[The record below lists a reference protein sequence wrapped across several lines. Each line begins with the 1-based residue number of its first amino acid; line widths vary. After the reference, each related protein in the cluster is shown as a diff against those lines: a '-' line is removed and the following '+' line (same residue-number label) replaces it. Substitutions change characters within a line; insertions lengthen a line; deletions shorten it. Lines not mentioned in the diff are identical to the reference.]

1 MRYGLRIK
9 EALAIILLT
18 FLVVATTTLIH
29 LSQLTR
35 VVVQEASGQ
44 AELIAKQIYAQSGRS
59 LSRGGNPQEIL
70 RRDPELR
77 SLIDASVGYSPYI
90 LYALI
95 ADRRGKTILHSER
108 EKEGS
113 NVAERP
119 SLRQLVS
126 LNAVRRFRSLYHEGK
141 VYETTL
147 PVNLNGKPFGSIR
160 LGIAPSLLRRE
171 LNASLKQS
179 LALAGVALAM
189 AWLVAIGLANR
200 VLAEL
205 RAVSLVDE
213 LTGLY
218 NRRGFLFLAEQQL
231 KIADRVKRGML
242 LLFAD
247 LDHLKQINDT
257 FGHREG
263 DCALIE
269 TANILKETFR
279 EADIIARMGG
289 DEFAIMTIEARKDS
303 AEILT
308 TRLQENLNARNAA
321 GKRRYKLSI
330 SVGSAR
336 YEAESP
342 CTIDDLLVQAD
353 GLMYEQKQARQALLT
368 TAGVRGPAR

>member
-1 MRYGLRIK
+1 M
-9 EALAIILLT
+9 
-18 FLVVATTTLIH
+18 
-29 LSQLTR
+29 
-35 VVVQEASGQ
+35 
-44 AELIAKQIYAQSGRS
+44 
-59 LSRGGNPQEIL
+59 

-113 NVAERP
+113 NAAERP

-160 LGIAPSLLRRE
+160 LGIATSLLRRE

-247 LDHLKQINDT
+247 LDDLKQINDA

-308 TRLQENLNARNAA
+308 ARLQENLDARNAA
-321 GKRRYKLSI
+321 GKRRYRLTI

-336 YEAESP
+336 YDAESP

-368 TAGVRGPAR
+368 TAGVQGRAT